1 MHLVPVVAGANG
13 KGAAIGA
20 IVGGA
25 LLVAAAFVPVLAIGG
40 SFAAATVFGVSS
52 STVALMGAS
61 AILYGTSALLAPK
74 PKLDGGVA
82 APAASDMN
90 SFIFGGA
97 PDRPVAGRPV
107 QVGFGTSRVP
117 CAVVSL
123 QLKNVRI
130 A

>member
-1 MHLVPVVAGANG
+1 EELEAGQFSVVTGPRGARRDRVDDELHAGFSQVMHLVPVVAGANG

-61 AILYGTSALLAPK
+61 AVLYGTSALLAPK
-74 PKLDGGVA
+74 PRLDGGTAV
-82 APAASDMN
+82 PTASDMN
-90 SFIFGGA
+90 S
-97 PDRPVAGRPV
+97 
-107 QVGFGTSRVP
+107 
-117 CAVVSL
+117 
-123 QLKNVRI
+123 
-130 A
+130 